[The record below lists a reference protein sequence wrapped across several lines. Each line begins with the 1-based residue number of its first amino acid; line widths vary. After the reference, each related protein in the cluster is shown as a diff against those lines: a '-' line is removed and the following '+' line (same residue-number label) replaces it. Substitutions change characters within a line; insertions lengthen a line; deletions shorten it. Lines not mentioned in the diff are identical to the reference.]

1 MQKYGAKCLLKGFLT
16 KYMKENVYKKK
27 IWDDDVDVVA
37 GCVCRRLCHQ
47 TVSLL

>member
-27 IWDDDVDVVA
+27 I
-37 GCVCRRLCHQ
+37 
-47 TVSLL
+47 